1 MLTPELIGLLALATM
16 WTTTL
21 LVTAAGARDLVRL
34 LRRRA
39 RLAPVDTLAPEQA
52 RVGTVCGTVTSPG
65 TLAVLRVEE
74 VGRAYAKKP
83 AILLHPRAQAGVI
96 EGGTVRLDDGRS
108 VRVPPLL
115 AAAAEV
121 WRHDRAP
128 TATPAL
134 DFTAALAEARRA
146 RGFARTVEYR
156 YAEGDRV
163 VLGGLVRAEADG
175 AWSLA
180 PQPDPSRAGEPPTL
194 LVAAE
199 APAAWYTRK
208 IVLSALAL
216 LGFLG
221 SAALVTALVFTGPLF
236 GLVSTLGGA
245 LGLAQFLGV
254 QPLGVALRDAVTAPD
269 RAVVHHDWAAPR
281 DPPASD
287 LARA

>member
-1 MLTPELIGLLALATM
+1 MLTPELMGLLALAAM

-34 LRRRA
+34 IRRRA
-39 RLAPVDTLAPEQA
+39 RLAPVGALSPGQGQT
-52 RVGTVCGTVTSPG
+52 GTVRGTITSPG

-83 AILLHPRAQAGVI
+83 AMLLHPRRQAGLI

-115 AAAAEV
+115 ASAAEV
-121 WRHDRAP
+121 WRHGRAP
-128 TATPAL
+128 LATPAL
-134 DFTAALAEARRA
+134 GFTEALAEARRA

-163 VLGGLVRAEADG
+163 VLGGRVHAEADG
-175 AWSLA
+175 TWSLA
-180 PQPDPSRAGEPPTL
+180 PEPDPSRLGQAPTL

-199 APAAWYTRK
+199 PPAAWYTRK
-208 IVLSALAL
+208 IGLSALAL

-245 LGLAQFLGV
+245 LGLAQFLLV
-254 QPLGVALRDAVTAPD
+254 QPLGVALRDATTAPD
-269 RAVVHHDWAAPR
+269 RAVVHYDWVAPR
-281 DPPASD
+281 DPPAAD

>member
-1 MLTPELIGLLALATM
+1 MLTPELMGLLALAVM

-34 LRRRA
+34 VRRRA
-39 RLAPVDTLAPEQA
+39 RLAPVDTLGPGQA
-52 RVGTVCGTVTSPG
+52 RAGTVQGTITSPG

-74 VGRAYAKKP
+74 LGRAYAKKP
-83 AILLHPRAQAGVI
+83 AILLHPRRQAGAI
-96 EGGTVRLDDGRS
+96 EGGSVRLDDGRS

-121 WRHDRAP
+121 WRHGRGP
-128 TATPAL
+128 VITPAL
-134 DFTAALAEARRA
+134 AFEAALAEARRA
-146 RGFARTVEYR
+146 RGFARTVEFR
-156 YAEGDRV
+156 YGEGDRV
-163 VLGGLVRAEADG
+163 VLGGRLRAEADG
-175 AWSLA
+175 TWSLE
-180 PQPDPSRAGEPPTL
+180 PEPDPSRPGEAPTL

-199 APAAWYTRK
+199 APAAWYARK
-208 IVLSALAL
+208 IVVSGLAL

>member
-1 MLTPELIGLLALATM
+1 MG
-16 WTTTL
+16 
-21 LVTAAGARDLVRL
+21 
-34 LRRRA
+34 
-39 RLAPVDTLAPEQA
+39 
-52 RVGTVCGTVTSPG
+52 
-65 TLAVLRVEE
+65 
-74 VGRAYAKKP
+74 
-83 AILLHPRAQAGVI
+83 
-96 EGGTVRLDDGRS
+96 
-108 VRVPPLL
+108 
-115 AAAAEV
+115 
-121 WRHDRAP
+121 
-128 TATPAL
+128 
-134 DFTAALAEARRA
+134 EA
-146 RGFARTVEYR
+146 
-156 YAEGDRV
+156 
-163 VLGGLVRAEADG
+163 
-175 AWSLA
+175 
-180 PQPDPSRAGEPPTL
+180 PTL

-221 SAALVTALVFTGPLF
+221 SAALVTVLVFTGPLF